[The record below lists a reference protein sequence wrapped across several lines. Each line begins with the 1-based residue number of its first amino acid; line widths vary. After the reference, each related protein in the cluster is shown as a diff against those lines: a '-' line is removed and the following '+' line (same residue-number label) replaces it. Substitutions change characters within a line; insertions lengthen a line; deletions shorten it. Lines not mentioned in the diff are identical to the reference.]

1 MTKTPK
7 HVLADLAAEAI
18 KRGHPIRTLP
28 PLTADERLD
37 RELAR
42 QFADDKK
49 ARSVSWL
56 FKPR

>member
-1 MTKTPK
+1 MTPK
-7 HVLADLAAEAI
+7 QVLAAIAAEAI
-18 KRGHPIRTLP
+18 KRGHPIRTIP
-28 PLTADERLD
+28 AFTAEERLN
-37 RELAR
+37 REIAR